1 MAASTRELLTRLVAF
16 DTTSRNSNLDC
27 IGWIADYLSGFGID
41 SRLTHDE
48 DRRKAN
54 LFARI
59 GPLDAPALVLSGH
72 SDVVPVDGQAW
83 DTDPFVLT
91 ERDGKLYGRGSAD
104 MKGFIAS
111 SLALVPQ
118 AVDLARAGRLTRPL
132 GLAFSYDEEV
142 GCIGVR
148 PMLKDLLASGIPVSG
163 CIVGEPTELKPVI
176 AHKGIASY
184 RCRVT
189 GREAHSSLRPYG
201 VNAIEYAAQ
210 LISHLRQLADAE
222 ARSDRRHPLYDV
234 PFSTLQT
241 GLIQGGVA
249 SNIVPRDCE
258 FVFECRWLPGD
269 DPQRFLRS
277 LREYADTLR
286 AEMQTVAPEA
296 DILIE
301 ERVLCPAF
309 EADPESVPMR
319 LVGHLCGQCAGTGV
333 AYSTEAGLFQQAG
346 IPAVVCGPGSI
357 KQAHRPNEF
366 IEIAQLDAC
375 DAWLGRLLPMLCH
388 PD

>member
-1 MAASTRELLTRLVAF
+1 MAATTRELLTRLVAF

-41 SRLTHDE
+41 SRLTHDS

-59 GPLDAPALVLSGH
+59 GPLDTPALVLSGH

-111 SLALVPQ
+111 SLALVPR
-118 AVDLARAGRLTRPL
+118 AVELAKAGRLARPL
-132 GLAFSYDEEV
+132 GLAFSYDEEI
-142 GCIGVR
+142 GCVGVR
-148 PMLKDLLASGIPVSG
+148 PMLKDLLESGIPVGG

-184 RCRVT
+184 RCRVI
-189 GREAHSSLRPYG
+189 GREAHSSLTPYG
-201 VNAIEYAAQ
+201 VNAIEYAAR
-210 LISHLRQLADAE
+210 LISHLRGLADAE
-222 ARSDRRHPLYDV
+222 AGSDRRHPLYDV

-241 GLIQGGVA
+241 GLIKGGVA

-269 DPQRFLRS
+269 DPGRFLRS
-277 LREYADTLR
+277 VHAVADTLR
-286 AEMQTVAPEA
+286 AEMRAVAPEA
-296 DILIE
+296 DIIIE
-301 ERVLCPAF
+301 ERVHCPSF
-309 EADPESVPMR
+309 EADPASEPMR
-319 LVGHLCGQCAGTGV
+319 LVGHLCGHCEGTGV

-346 IPAVVCGPGSI
+346 MPAVVCGPGSI
-357 KQAHRPNEF
+357 KQAHRPNEV

-375 DAWLGRLLPMLCH
+375 DAWLGRLLPMLCG
-388 PD
+388 PS